1 VLGSKEEEW
10 SEGHLCLV
18 SDSHIESDPHESLQ
32 NWEQLPNEHRSNTF
46 KTFKKKIWKYQFLHL
61 KQMKK
66 KKNHCGCKREGIE
79 CYFEPEEMMRF
90 WRQYQEGVCVVYF
103 SLIVSFWLFLDR
115 SRIELFFWR
124 RIGPVLMVMRR
135 KMREKKSDRRR

>member
-1 VLGSKEEEW
+1 MKRRPSLFGKWLPYRIGPTWVPPKLRATTQW
-10 SEGHLCLV
+10 TQ
-18 SDSHIESDPHESLQ
+18 IQYLQ
-32 NWEQLPNEHRSNTF
+32 NIF
-46 KTFKKKIWKYQFLHL
+46 KKIWKYQFLHL

-66 KKNHCGCKREGIE
+66 KNHCGCKKEGIE

-90 WRQYQEGVCVVYF
+90 WGQYQEGECVVYF
-103 SLIVSFWLFLDR
+103 SLIVSFWLFPDR

-135 KMREKKSDRRR
+135 KIREKKSDRRR